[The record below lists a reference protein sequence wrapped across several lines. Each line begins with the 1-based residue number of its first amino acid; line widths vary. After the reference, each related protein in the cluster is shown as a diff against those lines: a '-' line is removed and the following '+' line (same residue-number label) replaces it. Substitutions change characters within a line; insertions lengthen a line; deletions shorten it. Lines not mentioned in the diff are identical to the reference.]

1 MNPLESLNLLEKKIE
16 ILMHQLEITK
26 KENHELQNLIQIER
40 ERNSKLEHEIV
51 ILKQEKQTFDVSR
64 QEIRSR
70 IEDLIKKLTSGSKNV
85 EYTPADY
92 AFIRKSGSTGY
103 QQPGYS
109 GGIDMMDD
117 DSSNYYDEI

>member
-1 MNPLESLNLLEKKIE
+1 VNPLESLNLLEKKIE

-51 ILKQEKQTFDVSR
+51 ILKQEKQTFDVSK

-70 IEDLIKKLTSGSKNV
+70 IEDLIKKLTSGSKNAEFV
-85 EYTPADY
+85 PQDY